1 MGGAVLPHGQAA
13 VGAHHLDIQPG
24 IGDGVAHLL
33 PRPPG
38 GEHGKGVGE
47 GLFAAGGQAGGH
59 AGHVGLGNAHV
70 VKAVGMGLGKALG
83 HGGAGQIRV
92 QHHQLRVLLRQG
104 HQGLAVGRAGCNL
117 LCHAYF
123 PSSSATRAASSARAF
138 SYCSALGALPCQP

>member
-1 MGGAVLPHGQAA
+1 MRGAILAHRNTRVGSADFDVEVRIADGITHLFVRAA
-13 VGAHHLDIQPG
+13 
-24 IGDGVAHLL
+24 
-33 PRPPG
+33 G

-92 QHHQLRVLLRQG
+92 QHHKLRVFFRQG